1 MSHHLLRLHNDNSS
15 KENSPKIG
23 SAMENTISPP
33 PRWGEDELTKYLDSV
48 RKNHFVTFAKKIPE
62 TKKMIEID
70 GIFLRVIHVGI
81 NTRDLTVGLLMHR
94 AHSAYR
100 AAASCAFAGQSA
112 ELYPLLRLMLEQGGY
127 AILIN
132 RKPELEEVWL
142 NRQESDAARNKVRRE
157 FKPGKIKDTI
167 ASSDPRLNGIFCTL
181 YEKTIDFG
189 AHPNEM
195 SVTGGI
201 TIKENENQKDF
212 KLIYLHGDGLVLD
225 HSLRTLAQVGV
236 CVLLIFQEIFRE
248 QFELS
253 GVSSEL
259 LKLQKSL

>member
-1 MSHHLLRLHNDNSS
+1 
-15 KENSPKIG
+15 
-23 SAMENTISPP
+23 MENTISPP
-33 PRWGEDELTKYLDSV
+33 PCWGEDELTKFLDSV
-48 RKNHFVTFAKKIPE
+48 RKNQFATFANKIPE

-70 GIFLRVIHVGI
+70 GIFLRVIPVRI
-81 NTRDLTVGLLMHR
+81 NPRDWTVGLLMHR

-100 AAASCAFAGQSA
+100 AVASCAFAGQSA

-132 RKPELEEVWL
+132 RKPELEEVWR
-142 NRQESDAARNKVRRE
+142 NRHESDAARKKVPRE
-157 FKPGKIKDTI
+157 FNLATIKDTI
-167 ASSDPRLNGIFCTL
+167 ASSDPGLSVIFSTL
-181 YEKTIDFG
+181 YEKTIAFG

-195 SVTGGI
+195 SVTGSI
-201 TIKENENQKDF
+201 TIEEKEVNS
-212 KLIYLHGDGLVLD
+212 IYLHSDGLVLD

-248 QFELS
+248 QFELL

-259 LKLQKSL
+259 LKLQKGL